1 MKTSQM
7 RIATLKGIEM
17 QTNTTDLAD
26 YNSRM
31 QVLSQVLSDTK
42 GFRTRF
48 KSLQSSG
55 STWLV
60 LRHTTTRPEASEGFI
75 NGFAMN
81 VLEIEETVDGLVFS
95 KFKALDIYPT
105 DALELQLAP
114 NITFNSY
121 GMLYDCIE
129 AALQILCTKDF
140 DGEEL

>member
-1 MKTSQM
+1 M
-7 RIATLKGIEM
+7 
-17 QTNTTDLAD
+17 
-26 YNSRM
+26 
-31 QVLSQVLSDTK
+31 LSQVLSDTK

-60 LRHTTTRPEASEGFI
+60 LRHTTIRPEASEGFI

-81 VLEIEETVDGLVFS
+81 VLEIEETVDGLVFR

-105 DALELQLAP
+105 DTLELQLAP